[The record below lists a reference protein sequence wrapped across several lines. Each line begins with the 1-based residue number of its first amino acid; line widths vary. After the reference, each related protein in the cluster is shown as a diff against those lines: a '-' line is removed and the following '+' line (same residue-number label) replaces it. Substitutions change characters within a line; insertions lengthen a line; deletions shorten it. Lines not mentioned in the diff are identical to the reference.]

1 MTYYVYMLAN
11 RRNGTLY
18 TGVTND
24 LVRRVFEHKHGDVSG
39 FTKRYGVKR
48 LVYFETHE
56 TARAAIQR
64 EKTIKHWSRA
74 WKMALI
80 EKDNAGWE
88 DLYDVVVR

>member
-1 MTYYVYMLAN
+1 MAYYVYILAN

-24 LVRRVFEHKHGDVSG
+24 LVRRAYEHKHGNVPG

-48 LVYFETHE
+48 LVYFEAHE

-80 EKDNAGWE
+80 ERENAGWE
-88 DLYDVVVR
+88 DLYDTVVR